1 MRDRIA
7 GVAIFVAL
15 LAAVPAVAQTPPPG
29 PASSNPL
36 FGGVPN
42 AERTNQVIALTLA
55 ETIQRGLDH
64 NLAALLGEQQVQ
76 QADGAR
82 WQALSGV
89 LPNVSG
95 NLSAARE
102 KINLAAFG
110 FTGPGIPTLVGPFDV
125 YDARIRLSQ
134 PLLDLSAINEAKAG
148 KSLLTAQ
155 QATYADTRSLVVAAV
170 TNLYL
175 VSVADQSRVEAAE
188 AAERTAD
195 TTYKLAA
202 DQNAAG
208 VVPKLDALRA
218 DVELRGARQR
228 TIVARNDLAKS
239 KLALARAIGMPLG
252 QAISLADTV
261 PFSPAPSIDVD
272 LLAKSAYEKRDDA
285 KAAEA
290 RVAAAE
296 ATARAASFERLP
308 SVTFDADYGA
318 IGNTTQSMLGTF
330 TVAASVHVPIF
341 NAGKTRARTLETS
354 AELTSRRAEA
364 ADLRARI
371 YYDVQTASLDLT
383 AASDQV
389 AVARDAVT
397 VAGQALEQ
405 SEDRFKSGVANNL
418 EVVQAQQALEASR
431 ENYIAALYSHNVAKV
446 ALARALGAGEHEFI
460 QLLEGTLPWP
470 TSH

>member
-1 MRDRIA
+1 MRHQIA
-7 GVAIFVAL
+7 GIAL
-15 LAAVPAVAQTPPPG
+15 LAALTALPVAAQQSSVPAP
-29 PASSNPL
+29 SSPL

-42 AERTNQVIALTLA
+42 GDRTDQVIALTLGDA
-55 ETIQRGLDH
+55 IQRGLDH

-76 QADGAR
+76 QANGVR

-89 LPNVSG
+89 LPSVSG

-110 FTGPGIPTLVGPFDV
+110 FTGPGIPTLVGPFNV
-125 YDARIRLSQ
+125 YDARLRLSQ
-134 PLLDLSAINEAKAG
+134 SVLDLSAINEAKAG
-148 KSLLTAQ
+148 SSLLDAQ
-155 QATYADTRSLVVAAV
+155 KATYADTRTLVVAAV

-188 AAERTAD
+188 ASERTAD
-195 TTYKLAA
+195 STYKLAA

-218 DVELRGARQR
+218 DVDLRAARQR

-252 QAISLADTV
+252 QAISLADSV
-261 PFSPAPSIDVD
+261 PFAPAPPIDVD
-272 LLAKSAYEKRDDA
+272 VLAKTAYEKRDDA

-330 TVAASVHVPIF
+330 TVAANVHVPIF
-341 NAGKTRARTLETS
+341 NAGKTKARTLETS

-389 AVARDAVT
+389 TVARDAVS

-418 EVVQAQQALEASR
+418 EVVQAQQALTTSR
-431 ENYIAALYSHNVAKV
+431 ENYIAAVYSHNVAKV

>member
-1 MRDRIA
+1 MRHRIA
-7 GVAIFVAL
+7 GIAIVAAL
-15 LAAVPAVAQTPPPG
+15 LVAARAGAQTSG
-29 PASSNPL
+29 PLPSSPL

-42 AERTNQVIALTLA
+42 GERTDQVVALTLGDA
-55 ETIQRGLDH
+55 IQRGLDH

-76 QADGAR
+76 QANGVR
-82 WQALSGV
+82 WKALSGV
-89 LPNVSG
+89 LPNLSG

-125 YDARIRLSQ
+125 YDARMRLSQ
-134 PLLDLSAINEAKAG
+134 SLLDLSAINEAKAG
-148 KSLLTAQ
+148 AHLLDAQ
-155 QATYADTRSLVVAAV
+155 KASYADTRSLVVAAV

-208 VVPKLDALRA
+208 VVPKLDELRA

-228 TIVARNDLAKS
+228 TIVSRNDLAKS

-252 QAISLADTV
+252 QAISLADSV

-272 LLAKSAYEKRDDA
+272 ALAKTAYEKRDDA

-330 TVAASVHVPIF
+330 TVAANVHVPIF
-341 NAGKTRARTLETS
+341 NAGKTKARTLETS

-389 AVARDAVT
+389 TVARDAVS

-405 SEDRFKSGVANNL
+405 SQDRFKSGVANNL
-418 EVVQAQQALEASR
+418 EVVQAQQALTSSR